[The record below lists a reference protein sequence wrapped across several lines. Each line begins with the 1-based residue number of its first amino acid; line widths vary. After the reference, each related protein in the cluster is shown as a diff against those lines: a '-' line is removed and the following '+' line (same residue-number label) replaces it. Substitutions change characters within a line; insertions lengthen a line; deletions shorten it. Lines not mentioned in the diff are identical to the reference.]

1 MTTTEHFDDDLFANA
16 LRAALSHRAEIP
28 GVFRTAVD
36 GLRAHRL
43 AAAALWPPNQE
54 HSSFAAQSQ
63 VAAVES
69 VLGEMKRSLIRIYQ
83 LAAGQHQRLLGRAVL
98 VPAEHDPHALAV
110 IRDDPAASGWWGLRS
125 SLIRDDYELMSLL
138 DAEDQP
144 VFDGNRHFILGRWEA
159 GALLP
164 DYFLLDDVRRL
175 TREMA
180 FSQKRAGGQHRL
192 AEQGRPA
199 ELRIA
204 ALEEEVRRLRAK
216 ADPERN

>member
-1 MTTTEHFDDDLFANA
+1 MTTTEHFNDDPFANA
-16 LRAALSHRAEIP
+16 LGAALAHLGEVPAVLRS
-28 GVFRTAVD
+28 AVD

-43 AAAALWPPNQE
+43 AASALWPPNHE
-54 HSSFAAQSQ
+54 RRSFAAQLQ
-63 VAAVES
+63 VVAVES

-83 LAAGQHQRLLGRAVL
+83 LAAGQHQRLLGRRVV

-110 IRDDPAASGWWGLRS
+110 IRDDPASGWWCLKA